1 MNRSQHRDQGA
12 HRDAAQADR
21 DVVWAIVVWG
31 RVVLG
36 LILGAIGGVAFG
48 HAWTNESAPMWWV
61 GATSLLAGILV
72 LLSGLYAR
80 SRPPGTVPDLVPRE
94 EPTDEKEP
102 VVPLLGAVLLYKY
115 QRISHR
121 QLDEALAQQRKEGRK
136 RRLGEILVK
145 MDFLSP
151 SHLEQALE
159 YQRSVM
165 REKERRAAAAAA
177 DANGEAAGGPL
188 NP

>member
-1 MNRSQHRDQGA
+1 MW
-12 HRDAAQADR
+12 
-21 DVVWAIVVWG
+21 VIVVWG

-36 LILGAIGGVAFG
+36 LLLGVIGGVAFG

-61 GATSLLAGILV
+61 GATSLMAGILV

-80 SRPPGTVPDLVPRE
+80 SRPPGAMPDLVLRE
-94 EPTDEKEP
+94 EPADETEV

-115 QRISHR
+115 QRISHSE
-121 QLDEALAQQRKEGRK
+121 LDAALAQQRAEGRK
-136 RRLGEILVK
+136 RRLGEILVE
-145 MDFLSP
+145 MDVVSP

-165 REKERRAAAAAA
+165 RDKERRAAAAA
-177 DANGEAAGGPL
+177 DAKGEAVGGP
-188 NP
+188 PTP